1 MLIRLRHLNLY
12 CVHLY
17 CELAEGKIGGS
28 FLEAETKISLP
39 TKRRKIAEMPEHPDP
54 IKTMNIHSIF
64 NRISDRQR
72 GSRGINKVVEID

>member
-1 MLIRLRHLNLY
+1 
-12 CVHLY
+12 
-17 CELAEGKIGGS
+17 
-28 FLEAETKISLP
+28 
-39 TKRRKIAEMPEHPDP
+39 MPDHPDP